1 MGLEMIWGDGMSDF
15 YWEVIDFIFWGYN
28 DYVWEI
34 ESIESNNLNSQL
46 DEKWL
51 DLYGDNEWERKE
63 GFV

>member
-28 DYVWEI
+28 DYVGEI

-63 GFV
+63 GYV